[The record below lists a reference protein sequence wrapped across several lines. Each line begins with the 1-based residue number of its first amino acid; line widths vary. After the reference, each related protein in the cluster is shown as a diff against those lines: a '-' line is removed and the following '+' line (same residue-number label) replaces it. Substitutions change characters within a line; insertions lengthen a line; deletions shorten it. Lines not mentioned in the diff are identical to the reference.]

1 MASDVVKGE
10 VINSTDSAPVGNG
23 TKGRERTPAEMKQL
37 MKVLHLTETEIYQLD
52 DGVPLEVIRAGQ
64 KEVEPVSV
72 ESAGAVDIAP
82 SVSPEEDSESVTTSQ
97 MELATES
104 TLKLEKIIR
113 ELEAVKDKSPDSE
126 KIRWEAWSLKV
137 QGYSADAIAEKFGR
151 SRQLIYSYWEWCKKQ
166 LPYVKDQ
173 MEEFQQVGI
182 ARLEAQYR
190 QLAIARAR
198 GDLFAHK
205 VSLEIIE
212 QQAKVLGV
220 DKMNETPETRVTYIF
235 PGLNMDDL

>member
-10 VINSTDSAPVGNG
+10 VINSTDSAPVG
-23 TKGRERTPAEMKQL
+23 KPVRSKKQMQQL
-37 MKVLHLTETEIYQLD
+37 MKVLNLTETEIYQLD

-64 KEVEPVSV
+64 KEVEPESVGSV
-72 ESAGAVDIAP
+72 EIAP
-82 SVSPEEDSESVTTSQ
+82 PASIPEDSEPVTTSQ
-97 MELATES
+97 IEIATES